1 MVWESESKGTH
12 VKIEVK
18 CKGLDLSNLSLKE
31 NIVAGRI
38 LEDSYNTI
46 HEGAGDDSVLCGVT
60 YRGAGGVAGTGRDE
74 NNMDR
79 RKGADMY
86 MEYKGDYDCGP
97 LCLNDDDEALTLF
110 LGSQVGP
117 LFVRGRLSF
126 LAVFWEAVV
135 RFSVVS
141 SSVIS

>member
-38 LEDSYNTI
+38 LEDSYNTV
-46 HEGAGDDSVLCGVT
+46 HEGSGD
-60 YRGAGGVAGTGRDE
+60 
-74 NNMDR
+74 
-79 RKGADMY
+79 
-86 MEYKGDYDCGP
+86 DYDCGP
-97 LCLNDDDEALTLF
+97 LCPNDDDEALTLF

-117 LFVRGRLSF
+117 LFVRGRLGF